1 MDRLIDATA
10 WRELFWG
17 ALAHLGANVANFLP
31 NLVGALLILAVG
43 WALSRGLE
51 VVAQRAL
58 HALGLDRA
66 AARLRIGET
75 LGRAGVAISLSEI
88 AGRLVFWFAM
98 LTFLLS
104 AVETLGLAAVSAT
117 VERLV
122 AYVPQLIG
130 AGLVAVLGLLF
141 ARFVGSTLASAA
153 AAAGL
158 AGAARLGFLAQF
170 GVSGLVLVVALEQ
183 LGIATEVLV
192 GPLTALLAAAG
203 LAAGLAFALG
213 ARPVI
218 SHILAGHFLKQSLPR
233 DAFVEIE
240 GRRGVVERVG
250 ATDTVLRDGE
260 RAWSVPN
267 ARLLE
272 EVVVR

>member
-1 MDRLIDATA
+1 MDRLIDASA
-10 WRELFWG
+10 WRGLFAG
-17 ALAHLGANVANFLP
+17 ALSQLGANVAAFVP
-31 NLVGALLILAVG
+31 NLVGALVILAVG
-43 WALSRGLE
+43 WLLARALE

-58 HALGLDRA
+58 RALGLDRA
-66 AARLRIGET
+66 AARLRLGET
-75 LGRAGVAISLSEI
+75 LARAGVELALSEI

-104 AVETLGLAAVSAT
+104 AVDTLGLDAVSAT

-122 AYVPQLIG
+122 AYVPQLVG
-130 AGLVAVLGLLF
+130 AGLVAVLGLLL
-141 ARFVGSTLASAA
+141 ARFVGSALASAA

-158 AGAARLGFLAQF
+158 AGAPRLGFLAQLA
-170 GVSGLVLVVALEQ
+170 VSGLVVVVALEQ
-183 LGIATEVLV
+183 LGVATEVLV
-192 GPLTALLAAAG
+192 GPLSALVAAAG

-218 SHILAGHFLKQSLPR
+218 THILAGHFLKQSLPR
-233 DAFVEIE
+233 DAFVEIA

-260 RAWSVPN
+260 RTFSVPN

-272 EVVVR
+272 EVVLR

>member
-1 MDRLIDATA
+1 MDRLIDASA
-10 WRELFWG
+10 WRELFAG
-17 ALAHLGANVANFLP
+17 AVSHLGANVAAFLP
-31 NLVGALLILAVG
+31 NLVGALVILAVG
-43 WALSRGLE
+43 FALARGLE
-51 VVAQRAL
+51 IVAQRAL
-58 HALGLDRA
+58 RALGLDRA
-66 AARLRIGET
+66 ALRLRLGET
-75 LGRAGVAISLSEI
+75 LSRAGVGLGASEI

-104 AVETLGLAAVSAT
+104 AVDTLGLDAVSAT

-158 AGAARLGFLAQF
+158 AGAARLGFLGQL
-170 GVSGLVLVVALEQ
+170 GVAALVVVVALEQ
-183 LGIATEVLV
+183 LGVATEVLV
-192 GPLTALLAAAG
+192 GPLSALLAAAG

-218 SHILAGHFLKQSLPR
+218 THILAGHFLKQSLPR
-233 DAFVEIE
+233 DAFVEIA

-260 RAWSVPN
+260 RSFSVPN
-267 ARLLE
+267 GQLLE
-272 EVVVR
+272 QVVVR